1 MADDMANN
9 ELLVTAAIT
18 RDVIADPGS
27 LPYAD
32 DVSLSATRQS
42 IFLETVLTKFDGS
55 SPRMTTVDKREHDEM
70 TPLEKVNSMKMPFA
84 ELKGVTFTEAVRDR
98 VVARMLIRPDLC
110 TLNHTIH
117 GGAVM
122 ALADS
127 VGAAA
132 TVINLPEDAK
142 GTTTIESKTNF
153 IGGAKEGST
162 LIATAT
168 PVHRGRRTQV
178 WQTRLET
185 EEGKLVA
192 VVTQTQM
199 VL

>member
-1 MADDMANN
+1 
-9 ELLVTAAIT
+9 
-18 RDVIADPGS
+18 
-27 LPYAD
+27 
-32 DVSLSATRQS
+32 
-42 IFLETVLTKFDGS
+42 
-55 SPRMTTVDKREHDEM
+55 M

-84 ELKGVTFTEAVRDR
+84 ELKGVTFTEAETDR

-110 TLNHTIH
+110 TIHSMIH

-132 TVINLPEDAK
+132 TIINLPEGAK

-153 IGGAKEGST
+153 IGAAKEGAT
-162 LIATAT
+162 VIATAT

-178 WQTRLET
+178 WQTRVET
-185 EEGKLVA
+185 DEGKLVA

>member
-1 MADDMANN
+1 MT
-9 ELLVTAAIT
+9 LLE
-18 RDVIADPGS
+18 R
-27 LPYAD
+27 
-32 DVSLSATRQS
+32 
-42 IFLETVLTKFDGS
+42 
-55 SPRMTTVDKREHDEM
+55 
-70 TPLEKVNSMKMPFA
+70 VNSMKMPFA
-84 ELKGVTFTEAVRDR
+84 ELKGVTFTEAEKDR
-98 VVARMLIRPDLC
+98 VVARMLVRADLC

-117 GGAVM
+117 GGALM
-122 ALADS
+122 AFADS

-153 IGGAKEGST
+153 IGGAREGT
-162 LIATAT
+162 TIRATAT

-178 WQTRLET
+178 WQTRIES
-185 EEGKLVA
+185 EDGKLVA

>member
-1 MADDMANN
+1 
-9 ELLVTAAIT
+9 
-18 RDVIADPGS
+18 
-27 LPYAD
+27 
-32 DVSLSATRQS
+32 
-42 IFLETVLTKFDGS
+42 
-55 SPRMTTVDKREHDEM
+55 M
-70 TPLEKVNSMKMPFA
+70 TPLEKIRSMKMPFA
-84 ELKGVTFTEAVRDR
+84 ELQGITFVEADTDR
-98 VVARMLIRPDLC
+98 VVARMLVRPDLC
-110 TLNHTIH
+110 TLSHIIH

-122 ALADS
+122 AFADS

-132 TVINLPEDAK
+132 TVINLLEDAK

-162 LIATAT
+162 VVATAT

-185 EEGKLVA
+185 EDGKLVA
-192 VVTQTQM
+192 IVTQTQM